1 MGSGGVG
8 ERRARSGMFG
18 AMLLT
23 GVDQGVL
30 SALNL
35 AIALVFIRF
44 ASKTEFGVYT
54 LVNGL
59 VLLALGVQTALVVT
73 PLTANG
79 ARLVGPARSS
89 FVAAVFRLQC
99 ALGAAMALLLAAG
112 VHGYEVAHGRV
123 AHGPLALGAGLAVA
137 GGWMREFHRSVEFL
151 DHRSDRALFGDLCFV
166 ACAASALVVVRT
178 CTGCVRASTVLC
190 SVGGAALL
198 PGLVGFLR
206 GGRARCTVGDCR
218 QAARILVDQGRWT
231 LPGMGV
237 SWGQNTGYAYVVAL
251 LLGSAAV
258 GELAAARLFVMP
270 LNLLMQAWSR
280 TFLPR
285 AGALLG
291 RGRSVHALC
300 LRSVR
305 WLVAGSLAYLALVGA
320 FLAFGGGRLL
330 PSKYAGLAP
339 LIIAW
344 GGFALVNVARNVAS
358 NALLAHTAFRTLFTF
373 SVVAATGSLGLVVL
387 LARGVGTVGAIG
399 GLIGGELLLAV
410 LCWRALLGRR
420 REAEASPAMRLVR

>member
-1 MGSGGVG
+1 MATG
-8 ERRARSGMFG
+8 RARSGMLG

-35 AIALVFIRF
+35 AIALAFIRY
-44 ASKTEFGVYT
+44 ASKAEFGVYT

-79 ARLVGPARSS
+79 ARLVGVARAS
-89 FVAAVFRLQC
+89 FVGAVFRLQC
-99 ALGAAMALLLAAG
+99 ALGAAMALLLALG
-112 VHGYEVAHGRV
+112 VHGYEAAHGVGSR
-123 AHGPLALGAGLAVA
+123 HGPLALGAGIAVA
-137 GGWMREFHRSVEFL
+137 GGWMREFYRSVEFL
-151 DHRSDRALFGDLCFV
+151 DHRSDRALVGDLCFV
-166 ACAASALVVVRT
+166 AGAALALVAVRV
-178 CTGCVRASTVLC
+178 CTGCVRASSVLC
-190 SVGGAALL
+190 AVGGAALL
-198 PGLVGFLR
+198 PGLIGFLR
-206 GGRARCTVGDCR
+206 EGRARCTARDCR
-218 QAARILVDQGRWT
+218 DAARVLVDQGRWT

-291 RGRSVHALC
+291 RGRDVYALC
-300 LRSVR
+300 RRSAG
-305 WLVAGSLAYLALVGA
+305 WLLAGSLLYLAAVCT
-320 FLAFGGGRLL
+320 FLALGGTRLL
-330 PSKYAGLAP
+330 PSKYAGLG
-339 LIIAW
+339 LLVVVW
-344 GGFALVNVARNVAS
+344 GGFAVVNVVRNVAS
-358 NALLAHTAFRTLFTF
+358 NALLAHTAFRALFVY
-373 SVVAATGSLGLVVL
+373 SVAAATGSITLVVAL
-387 LARGVGTVGAIG
+387 VRGVGTAGAVG
-399 GLIGGELLLAV
+399 GLIGGELLLAG
-410 LCWRALLGRR
+410 LCWRALRRQRGATTMSSAVVSPGR
-420 REAEASPAMRLVR
+420 